1 MELLEYLSARYKVIT
16 AGGTAGGYATIVFDI
31 KWKAKRIYS
40 FSEQFHIWN
49 EVETYFLL
57 KIIENM

>member
-31 KWKAKRIYS
+31 K
-40 FSEQFHIWN
+40 
-49 EVETYFLL
+49 
-57 KIIENM
+57 